1 MNKLLF
7 LALLATAV
15 FAITTEDLHE
25 QAQPGHV
32 APTPQPAHPAQPAH
46 PVQPAH
52 PAQPAH
58 PVQPHPVQQQT
69 KPVLPQNN
77 QQKPVKKVAVRRV
90 SYDSEA
96 GNPFGNEPAVKR
108 TCVKAPCNEPSTG
121 CAAPKK
127 WNTIFY
133 LVPTS
138 SGKKGRFVGYEC
150 KWFDKQHIWFSIQ
163 PNYQLNQQLIV

>member
-32 APTPQPAHPAQPAH
+32 APTPQPAHPAQPA
-46 PVQPAH
+46 
-52 PAQPAH
+52 
-58 PVQPHPVQQQT
+58 HPVQQQT

-108 TCVKAPCNEPSTG
+108 TCVKAPWNEPSTG

-127 WNTIFY
+127 WNSIFY

-150 KWFDKQHIWFSIQ
+150 KWFDKQHTWFSIQ